1 MLMICTGEC
10 KHRHRFGMTC
20 WLIEVMSLL
29 AWISLSYLSAQ
40 NKWSCPFSS
49 GSTTRR
55 SLSSRL
61 FSVLWSCPP
70 PCPCPFHFSLIIWLA
85 MGTDGVAL
93 PLYENMTPSCQGSV
107 PINRRHGGGATK
119 LEIRIFRLHF
129 DVGSEVTLLLDLLLP
144 KVMGT
149 ISLSL
154 SLSLSPSLFLTF
166 PSSAGFID
174 VDLLLKLSL
183 PIPRQRGQSLN
194 QLKITSPISSSR
206 KSDSALSGA
215 LQ

>member
-1 MLMICTGEC
+1 
-10 KHRHRFGMTC
+10 MTC

-49 GSTTRR
+49 GSTTHR
-55 SLSSRL
+55 SLPLSSRL
-61 FSVLWSCPP
+61 FSFLWSCPP
-70 PCPCPFHFSLIIWLA
+70 PCLCPFHFSLIIWLA

-129 DVGSEVTLLLDLLLP
+129 DVGSEVTLSLALLPP

-154 SLSLSPSLFLTF
+154 SLSPFIFPRPSFSLSLLQLDLLMLTF
-166 PSSAGFID
+166 CW
-174 VDLLLKLSL
+174 
-183 PIPRQRGQSLN
+183 N
-194 QLKITSPISSSR
+194 
-206 KSDSALSGA
+206 
-215 LQ
+215 